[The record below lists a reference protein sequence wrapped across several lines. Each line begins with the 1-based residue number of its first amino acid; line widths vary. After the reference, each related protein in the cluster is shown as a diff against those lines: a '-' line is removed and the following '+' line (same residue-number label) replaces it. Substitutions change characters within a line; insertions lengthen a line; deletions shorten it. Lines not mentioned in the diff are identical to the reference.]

1 MDVVA
6 AVFAR
11 AGSKGVLRKN
21 LRQVGGCSLVELA
34 IRHAQG
40 CSGVERV
47 VVSTDDEEIAEVA
60 LRAGAEVPWLRP
72 AVLADDLARE
82 WDAWRHLVSW
92 MSEQG
97 PLPSVLLVAPC
108 TAPLR
113 LPSDLDR
120 CVEACMEP
128 GVDVAITVT
137 ESSRSPWF
145 NMVTL
150 DPSGNASLVIE
161 PRHPISRRQDT
172 PKTFD
177 VGTVGFAVRPSFVM
191 SNDGIYDGTVRAV
204 AVPKERSLDVDD
216 ELDLVIAEALLA
228 RRETGPLSR

>member
-1 MDVVA
+1 MDVIA

-11 AGSKGVLRKN
+11 GGSKGVPRKN
-21 LRQVGGCSLVELA
+21 LRRLGGCSLVELA

-47 VVSTDDEEIAEVA
+47 IVSTDDDEIADVA

-72 AVLADDLARE
+72 AELADDSARE
-82 WDAWRHLVSW
+82 WEAWRHLVSW
-92 MSEQG
+92 MSEVG

-113 LPSDLDR
+113 LSSDLDL

-150 DPSGNASLVIE
+150 DPLGNASLVLE
-161 PRHPISRRQDT
+161 PESPISRRQDA

-191 SNDGIYDGTVRAV
+191 SNDAIYGGTVRAV
-204 AVPKERSLDVDD
+204 PVPRERSLDVDD

-228 RRETGPLSR
+228 RRETGPVLR

>member
-11 AGSKGVLRKN
+11 GGSKGVPRKN
-21 LRQVGGCSLVELA
+21 LRRVGGSSLLELA
-34 IRHAQG
+34 IWHAQE
-40 CSGVERV
+40 CSRVERV
-47 VVSTDDEEIAEVA
+47 IVSTDDEEIADVA
-60 LRAGAEVPWLRP
+60 RGAGAEVPWLRP
-72 AVLADDLARE
+72 AVLADDSSRE
-82 WDAWRHLVSW
+82 WEAWRHLVSW
-92 MSEQG
+92 MGEHG
-97 PLPSVLLVAPC
+97 PLPSVLLVVPC

-113 LPSDLDR
+113 LPSDLDL

-150 DPSGNASLVIE
+150 DPSGNASLVLE
-161 PRHPISRRQDT
+161 PRSPISRRQDT
-172 PKTFD
+172 PMTFD

-191 SNDGIYDGTVRAV
+191 SNDGIYEGMVRAV
-204 AVPKERSLDVDD
+204 TVPRERSLDIDD

-228 RRETGPLSR
+228 RRETGSVVP

>member
-11 AGSKGVLRKN
+11 GGSKGIPRKN
-21 LRQVGGCSLVELA
+21 LRRVGGQSLVELA
-34 IRHAQG
+34 IEHAQE

-47 VVSTDDEEIAEVA
+47 IVSTDDEKIADVA
-60 LRAGAEVPWLRP
+60 RGAGAEVPWLRP
-72 AVLADDLARE
+72 QVLANDSARE
-82 WDAWRHLVSW
+82 WEAWRHLVSW
-92 MSEQG
+92 LSEHG
-97 PLPSVLLVAPC
+97 PLPSVLLVVPC

-113 LPSDLDR
+113 VPSDLDR

-137 ESSRSPWF
+137 ESGRSPWF

-150 DPSGNASLVIE
+150 DPSGNASLVLS
-161 PRHPISRRQDT
+161 PRNPISRRQDA

-177 VGTVGFAVRPSFVM
+177 VGTVGFAVRPSFVL
-191 SNDGIYDGTVRAV
+191 SNDGIYEGTVRAV
-204 AVPKERSLDVDD
+204 TVPRERSLDVDD

-228 RRETGPLSR
+228 RRETGSVLR